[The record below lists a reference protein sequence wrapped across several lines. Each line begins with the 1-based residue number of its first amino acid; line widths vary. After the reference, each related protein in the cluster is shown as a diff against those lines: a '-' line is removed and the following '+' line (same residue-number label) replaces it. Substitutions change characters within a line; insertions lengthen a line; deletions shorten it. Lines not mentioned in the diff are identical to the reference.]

1 MADRIEA
8 VVTMTNI
15 YSYTRPAY
23 GYGYEDAYIYTMTGQ
38 DGKTYVWKT
47 TSYMGVE
54 VPSETGSIYYSTG
67 KKKGTYTFV
76 EIRKGDVIKITAA
89 VKGEG
94 EYKGQPQTELAR
106 VKVVE
111 VISGGKT
118 PEQIEAERLAK
129 IEAKKQE
136 QMASLAGD
144 DFIWKRMPY
153 KQYKEHYSDCETV
166 CDSFEKT
173 RFGSYIDVIIR
184 EGRLKESGVRG
195 QHYSGYECTN
205 SDGMKVTY
213 KAVCEDNAI
222 RRAEKEF
229 GGEGWVC
236 THIYQYC

>member
-1 MADRIEA
+1 MANRIEA
-8 VVTMTNI
+8 TVKMTNI

-23 GYGYEDAYIYTMTGQ
+23 VYGYETAYIYTMTAE
-38 DGKTYVWKT
+38 DGKVYVWKT
-47 TSYMGVE
+47 TALMGIE
-54 VPSETGSIYYSTG
+54 IPDENGWIIYDEG
-67 KKKGTYTFV
+67 KKKGKYAFV
-76 EIRKGDVIKITAA
+76 IMRKGDVVKIKATFKA
-89 VKGEG
+89 EG
-94 EYKGQPQTELAR
+94 EYKGQPQTEVAR
-106 VKVVE
+106 VKVTE
-111 VISGGKT
+111 VVSGGKT

-144 DFIWKRMPY
+144 DFIWKQMPY

-166 CDSFEKT
+166 CDSFEKI

-195 QHYSGYECTN
+195 QHYNSYECTN

-236 THIYQYC
+236 THIY